1 MLPIIQPG
9 LAAMAIISFV
19 TIWND
24 FLIAATFATKS
35 EMQLINMNLY
45 QYLSQYGII
54 WGQLMAAVI
63 IALLPIL
70 IMFVVLESRFIE
82 GLTAGAVK

>member
-1 MLPIIQPG
+1 
-9 LAAMAIISFV
+9 
-19 TIWND
+19 
-24 FLIAATFATKS
+24 
-35 EMQLINMNLY
+35 MQLINMNLY